1 MYTGVH
7 TRTGVH
13 TAIKYTHR
21 NKVTTWSG
29 LGNYR
34 VPAEVA
40 LLHKVQGVQGVIRFL
55 DYYQEEDYFVMVM
68 EKPLWCKD
76 LFEII
81 TEQEGLEEEVA
92 HEYFKQIVETVI
104 ECHKQGV
111 IHGDIKA
118 ENIVVD
124 LLTNRTKLIDFG
136 SAKTAQKDFYTTFE
150 GALINLYAEIIVC
163 IFQVLVLFLLQS
175 G

>member
-1 MYTGVH
+1 M
-7 TRTGVH
+7 
-13 TAIKYTHR
+13 
-21 NKVTTWSG
+21 
-29 LGNYR
+29 
-34 VPAEVA
+34 
-40 LLHKVQGVQGVIRFL
+40 
-55 DYYQEEDYFVMVM
+55 
-68 EKPLWCKD
+68 
-76 LFEII
+76 
-81 TEQEGLEEEVA
+81 EEEVA

-136 SAKTAQKDFYTTFE
+136 SAKTVQKNFFTTFE
-150 GALINLYAEIIVC
+150 GFLINLYVEIIVY
-163 IFQVLVLFLLQS
+163 IFQVLGLSLLLS